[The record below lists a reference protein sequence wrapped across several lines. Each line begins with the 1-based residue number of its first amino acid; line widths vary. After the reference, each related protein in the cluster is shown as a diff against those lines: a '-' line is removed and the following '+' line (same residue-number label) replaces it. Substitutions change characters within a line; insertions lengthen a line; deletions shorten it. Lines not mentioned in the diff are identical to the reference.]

1 MNHRIKANM
10 NKVNP
15 KTLINSKWTKVDVV
29 NKEKHFVITKVD
41 FDEEQKVTCCVIE
54 AVMNHNE
61 YNIDW
66 RDLKL
71 SKSWKIGWK

>member
-1 MNHRIKANM
+1 M

-15 KTLINSKWTKVDVV
+15 KTLINSKWTKLDVV

-41 FDEEQKVTCCVIE
+41 FNEEQKVIRCVIE
-54 AVMNHNE
+54 AVMNRNE

-71 SKSWKIGWK
+71 SGSWKIGWK

>member
-1 MNHRIKANM
+1 M

-41 FDEEQKVTCCVIE
+41 FNEEQKVIRCVIE
-54 AVMNHNE
+54 AVINRNE

-71 SKSWKIGWK
+71 SGSWRIGWK

>member
-1 MNHRIKANM
+1 M

-41 FDEEQKVTCCVIE
+41 FNEEQKVIRCVIE
-54 AVMNHNE
+54 AVINRNE

-71 SKSWKIGWK
+71 SGSWRVGWK

>member
-1 MNHRIKANM
+1 M

-29 NKEKHFVITKVD
+29 NKEKHFIITKVD
-41 FDEEQKVTCCVIE
+41 FDEEQKVTDCIIE

-61 YNIDW
+61 YTIEW
-66 RDLKL
+66 RDLNNGEL
-71 SKSWKIGWK
+71 WIIGWK